1 MSSILTNNS
10 AMVALQ
16 TLKSI
21 NMNLGKVQS
30 EISTG
35 KSVESAKDNAAVWAI
50 SKVMSS
56 DVAGFDAISDSLA
69 LGQATVGVALNASES
84 VTDLLTEIKG
94 KIVNSQEE
102 NVDRAKIQ
110 TDIEALAN
118 QIGSIV
124 GAAQFN
130 GLNLL
135 NDDGIELDEQTSNIL
150 ASLDR
155 GSNGSVTSGEISVDR
170 VNLGTN
176 TASYVEA
183 NTTYAAGSAAGGG
196 AVAATVDASDGASA
210 VIGVTGTAITQ
221 TAGTVF
227 VLQLTGTDAD
237 ASNFTPA
244 DFTTND
250 GADGNTADI
259 AYVAQEG
266 DTAVEVAAGLKA
278 AFDVWRVDNGLD
290 ADDFNIVDDGDGS
303 LTGTS
308 ANGLTDATDTIAF
321 QVNVRDSDLSAGATT
336 RAGELAMLGAID
348 VSTDQGAEDA
358 LNAVEGL
365 IQTSIDTAAALGSS
379 GRRIETQADFVS
391 KLTDKLTSG
400 IGALVDA
407 DMEAASARLQAL
419 QTQQQL
425 GVQALSIANQA
436 PQTILSLFR

>member
-35 KSVESAKDNAAVWAI
+35 KTVESAKDNAATWAI

-56 DVAGFDAISDSLA
+56 DVKGFEAISDSLA

-84 VTDLLTEIKG
+84 ITDLLTEIKG

-110 TDIEALAN
+110 TDIEALTN
-118 QIGSIV
+118 QISSIA

-135 NDDGIELDEQTSNIL
+135 SNSGYDADSGTSSIL
-150 ASLDR
+150 SSLDR
-155 GSNGSVTSGEISVDR
+155 SATGVASSNIDVVKQDLST
-170 VNLGTN
+170 NAGTF
-176 TASYVEA
+176 
-183 NTTYAAGSAAGGG
+183 SAAG
-196 AVAATVDASDGASA
+196 
-210 VIGVTGTAITQ
+210 TGTAANAMTANTVAVGAAPAAAYTVLAADA
-221 TAGTVF
+221 TAGVMFSIDSLEGDALAESIVVSVNDGDTVADIQDRLITALNF
-227 VLQLTGTDAD
+227 AADSLGKEMTFSADATTAGQINASNDKAAGGAANAIVAADMQKLTGATD
-237 ASNFTPA
+237 
-244 DFTTND
+244 
-250 GADGNTADI
+250 DGNTTI
-259 AYVAQEG
+259 GGKLSLLNY
-266 DTAVEVAAGLKA
+266 
-278 AFDVWRVDNGLD
+278 FDVTTE
-290 ADDFNIVDDGDGS
+290 DG
-303 LTGTS
+303 
-308 ANGLTDATDTIAF
+308 AEAA
-321 QVNVRDSDLSAGATT
+321 
-336 RAGELAMLGAID
+336 LGAI
-348 VSTDQGAEDA
+348 
-358 LNAVEGL
+358 EGL
-365 IQTSIDTAAALGSS
+365 IQTSIDSAAVLGST
-379 GRRIETQADFVS
+379 GKRIETQADFVS
-391 KLTDKLTSG
+391 KLTDRLTSG

-407 DMEAASARLQAL
+407 DMEAASAKLQAL

>member
-21 NMNLGKVQS
+21 NTNLGKVQS

-35 KSVESAKDNAAVWAI
+35 KTVESAKDNAAVWAI

-56 DVAGFDAISDSLA
+56 DVAGFEAISDSLS

-84 VTDLLTEIKG
+84 ITDLLTEIKG

-110 TDIEALAN
+110 TDIEALTS

-135 NDDGIELDEQTSNIL
+135 NDDGITTEEQSANIL
-150 ASLDR
+150 SSLDR
-155 GSNGSVTSGEISVDR
+155 ASDGTVTSGEISVTR
-170 VNLGTN
+170 ANLGTDK
-176 TASYVEA
+176 ASYSEA
-183 NTTYAAGSAAGGG
+183 ATTYAAGSATLGG
-196 AVAATVDASDGASA
+196 AVAATVDATAGASA
-210 VIGVTGTAITQ
+210 VIQMTGTSITQ
-221 TAGTVF
+221 TEGTVF

-244 DFTTND
+244 DYTTND
-250 GADGNTADI
+250 GSNGNTADI

-278 AFDVWRVDNGLD
+278 AFDVWRVENGLD
-290 ADDFNIVDDGDGS
+290 ADDFDIADDGDGS

-308 ANGLTDATDTIAF
+308 ANGITDATDTIAF
-321 QVNVRDSDLSAGATT
+321 AVNVRDSDLTDGAST

-348 VSTDQGAEDA
+348 VSTDDGAEDA
-358 LNAVEGL
+358 LSAVEGL
-365 IQTSIDTAAALGSS
+365 IQTSIDTAAQLGSS
-379 GRRIETQADFVS
+379 GKQIETQADFVG
-391 KLTDKLTSG
+391 KLSDLLTSG
-400 IGALVDA
+400 IGTLVDA
-407 DMEAASARLQAL
+407 DMEAASAKLQAL